1 MDDARHRLAPGQEC
15 GCGGHATTTVSR
27 RRFVGATAGVL
38 AAAPLHA
45 VAQSTPETDQPV
57 ATPAATVAIDLE
69 QLRGVSLALVGGGS
83 FSDAGL
89 QTLGGLISNDP
100 ARVSA
105 FEEMAT
111 LDDPSTPEALDG
123 MPAEARALV
132 DDIMSFW
139 YLGNYAGAPVANRAE
154 LFFGLPVWA
163 TVPYTTQPTLCKAFG
178 YWATE
183 VSLDD

>member
-1 MDDARHRLAPGQEC
+1 MDDARLRFAPDQEC
-15 GCGGHATTTVSR
+15 GCSGPDAATVTR
-27 RRFVGATAGVL
+27 RRFVGAAAGVL

-69 QLRGVSLALVGGGS
+69 QLRTVSLALVGGGS

-89 QTLGGLISNDP
+89 QTLGGLISNNP
-100 ARVSA
+100 ARVAA
-105 FEEMAT
+105 FEKIAT
-111 LDDPSTPEALDG
+111 LDDPSAPESLDG

-132 DDIMSFW
+132 DDIVSFW
-139 YLGNYAGAPVANRAE
+139 YLGNYGGAPVANRAE

-183 VSLDD
+183 VSLQD

>member
-1 MDDARHRLAPGQEC
+1 MPDARPFHVPDHDCGCAPGD
-15 GCGGHATTTVSR
+15 GAAVTR

-45 VAQSTPETDQPV
+45 LAQSTPETDRPV

-69 QLRGVSLALVGGGS
+69 QLQAVSLALVGGGS

-100 ARVSA
+100 ARVAA
-105 FEEMAT
+105 FGEIAA
-111 LDDPSTPEALDG
+111 LDDPSTKDALDG
-123 MPAEARALV
+123 MSGDARALV
-132 DDIMSFW
+132 DDIVSFW
-139 YLGNYAGAPVANRAE
+139 YLGNYGGAPVANRAD

-178 YWATE
+178 YWATD
-183 VSLDD
+183 VSLEG